1 MIAMFAFLNEDVK
14 NTRFWLALIIM
25 GMMSFVLLS
34 AVMLVMWAAWTSKTL
49 DTALVAIVSSVAGAI
64 VAQGATVV
72 NSYFKDQA
80 DQDKA
85 VAAADAA
92 LKASSPKTI

>member
-1 MIAMFAFLNEDVK
+1 MLGFLNQDVK

-25 GMMSFVLLS
+25 GMMSSVLFA
-34 AVMLVMWAAWTSKTL
+34 AVAMVIWAAYSGKSL

-80 DQDKA
+80 EKEKA
-85 VAAADAA
+85 EAAAQE
-92 LKASSPKTI
+92 LM